1 MVLTTLECKISKWW
15 VLVLFNSERATYS
28 NLLNPLLGNGK
39 KKLKANTLN
48 HKLDILYHLIH
59 IENNVGKPIKLV
71 GMTSEEAS
79 S

>member
-1 MVLTTLECKISKWW
+1 MVGAGTIQLRESDIFKFIKSIVRKW
-15 VLVLFNSERATYS
+15 
-28 NLLNPLLGNGK
+28 K